1 MKANFIEVDRYT
13 PYLLPPS
20 VQDWLPEKHLA
31 RFVVEI
37 VEQLDLNSLK
47 ESYAG
52 RGSKP
57 YHPEMLVTLLFY
69 PTPFSNFYPTGI
81 ALIFSTTSSRT
92 AFSTFPFF
100 SKHIR
105 RHTIADNCGEQ
116 FQAVFKR
123 STFQLRHPLQAF
135 GHPDLDD
142 GLPWHSKTPG
152 LLVKHPNHPEREI
165 HINPL
170 LLLFGLSGF

>member
-57 YHPEMLVTLLFY
+57 YHPRKARKARGTFLSIYLLR
-69 PTPFSNFYPTGI
+69 I
-81 ALIFSTTSSRT
+81 KSTKKVAQSAQS
-92 AFSTFPFF
+92 
-100 SKHIR
+100 
-105 RHTIADNCGEQ
+105 
-116 FQAVFKR
+116 
-123 STFQLRHPLQAF
+123 
-135 GHPDLDD
+135 
-142 GLPWHSKTPG
+142 
-152 LLVKHPNHPEREI
+152 
-165 HINPL
+165 
-170 LLLFGLSGF
+170 